1 MLQSTSSC
9 QCAPNVVNRSNTCVN
24 LRPSSCS
31 YRRRRQNQGIVARAQ
46 PQPTYEQSQ
55 LVEDFSTPFGNSDPD
70 AELGSNVFTFSRWA
84 MHRQTG
90 PRYLRHMTGIWK
102 SNTWKNLLPCICA
115 FTANGALLGVYQSML
130 DSNMLPP
137 WIPSLDVT
145 DGPFEL
151 TSFALALLLV
161 FRTDSS
167 YGRWNEAMEIW
178 TEVRGVSKDIV
189 RASACWIKDPALL
202 AMVVRWTLAYSKC
215 LKVYL
220 RENPNID
227 AEMAGLLLPHERA
240 RLKNFDQN
248 STSAYPHYA
257 LHVLTQ
263 AVEKAGMAGTRE
275 DKVLSSI
282 ANLNKAV
289 GTCEKLLRYPIPLSY
304 TRHTS
309 RFLCCWLGLLPLAL
323 WDDAGWGVIP
333 ITALISYLLLGIEE
347 IGVQIE
353 EPFDSLPLE
362 DFVRDI
368 EKDLGNIIASRE
380 DVGSLIKTSIS
391 LTANTKMAQAMIAK
405 HKKRQQKKAKM
416 GLGMGE
422 KSLGKRF
429 AVRNVDDA
437 Y

>member
-1 MLQSTSSC
+1 MLQSSSSY
-9 QCAPNVVNRSNTCVN
+9 QCIPNAWNPRSCTCIN
-24 LRPSSCS
+24 LRPSWS
-31 YRRRRQNQGIVARAQ
+31 RRRSHSTVARAQ

-84 MHRQTG
+84 MHRRTG
-90 PRYLRHMTGIWK
+90 QRYIRHMTGIWK
-102 SNTWKNLLPCICA
+102 SNTWRNLLPCILA

-202 AMVVRWTLAYSKC
+202 AMVVS
-215 LKVYL
+215 
-220 RENPNID
+220 
-227 AEMAGLLLPHERA
+227 
-240 RLKNFDQN
+240 
-248 STSAYPHYA
+248 SAYPHYA

-405 HKKRQQKKAKM
+405 HKKRQQKKAKIQ
-416 GLGMGE
+416 LGIGE
-422 KSLGKRF
+422 ESLEKQLAASGAK
-429 AVRNVDDA
+429 DA
-437 Y
+437 